1 MVVRILSEQ
10 PLGVQT
16 VRGTVLFAD
25 LRGYTALAERL
36 APEAVVSLLDEFFD
50 ILAQAVGEHG
60 GSVYHMAGDSV
71 MAGFGLSEPG
81 AVPVRAAVA
90 AGRTMVASF
99 TPVAAEWAQQV
110 GVVTGVGIGVHAGDL
125 ALAPLG
131 PPSMRRPTLIG
142 DTVNVAAR
150 LCQRARAGEVLF
162 SASVAEALERAAF
175 DEVMKLPHLKLR
187 GRAAPIQIF
196 CVPARERLA
205 SAAAASAPTA

>member
-10 PLGVQT
+10 PLGPQT

-36 APEAVVSLLDEFFD
+36 APEAVVGLLDEFFS
-50 ILAQAVGEHG
+50 ILAGAVGEHG
-60 GSVYHMAGDSV
+60 GAVYHMAGDSV
-71 MAGFGLSEPG
+71 MAGFGLSDPS

-99 TPVAAEWAQQV
+99 TPVAAGWARSI
-110 GVVTGVGIGVHAGDL
+110 GVITGVGIGVHAGDL

-131 PPSMRRPTLIG
+131 PPAMRRPTLIG
-142 DTVNVAAR
+142 DTVNVASR

-162 SASVAEALERAAF
+162 SASVADALERAAF
-175 DEVMKLPHLKLR
+175 GEVMKLPHLKLR

-196 CVPARERLA
+196 CVPARERVTP
-205 SAAAASAPTA
+205 AAAAPRA